1 MSDCKVRLNGLLGI
15 VLIEC
20 IWIIRMFVAGPFCGE
35 LFKGKT
41 EAKITGDIGEL
52 FALKAVFP

>member
-1 MSDCKVRLNGLLGI
+1 
-15 VLIEC
+15 
-20 IWIIRMFVAGPFCGE
+20 MFVAGPFCGE

-52 FALKAVFP
+52 FALKAVSP